1 MSALA
6 DAVRE
11 AIDAGRGA
19 TFDGHAAIPLV
30 TLESESVVAIGPDL
44 GWLVALPDGRVRVA
58 TGGEEHV
65 LHEAVEQKRADFEA
79 ALERGARAAGLD
91 PDAVVLA
98 FPATAVVRAVLA
110 RRVPFLVHLALRW
123 LVPTE
128 LRELRPDILR
138 VATGSDLPLPV
149 KELAQHLVVP
159 E

>member
-1 MSALA
+1 MSALR

-11 AIDAGRGA
+11 QIEAGRGA
-19 TFDGHAAIPLV
+19 SFAGRAALPLV
-30 TLESESVVAIGPDL
+30 TLESGAVVALDGDL
-44 GWLVALPDGRVRVA
+44 GWLVALPDGRVLGA

-65 LHEAVEQKRADFEA
+65 LHEALEQKRDAFEA
-79 ALERGARAAGLD
+79 ALEAGARAAGLD

-128 LRELRPDILR
+128 LRELRADILR
-138 VATGSDLPLPV
+138 VATGSDLPRPV
-149 KELAQHLVVP
+149 KELAAHLVVP

>member
-1 MSALA
+1 MSPLA

-19 TFDGHAAIPLV
+19 TFDGRAAIPLV
-30 TLESESVVAIGPDL
+30 TLESGAVVALGADL
-44 GWLVALPDGRVRVA
+44 GWLVALPDGRVLGA

-65 LHEAVEQKRADFEA
+65 LHEVLEQKRDAFEA
-79 ALERGARAAGLD
+79 AMEQGARAAGLD
-91 PDAVVLA
+91 ADAVVLA

-123 LVPTE
+123 LLPSE
-128 LRELRPDILR
+128 LRELRADILR
-138 VATGSDLPLPV
+138 VATGSDLPRPV
-149 KELAQHLVVP
+149 RELAEHLVVP